1 MFEGSLRI
9 HFLLRQPRLPLL
21 QEADGS
27 LREYERRLRVVLCV
41 KSHHLLVNVLL
52 GFGVSCAGDVLG
64 LKTFLVVGGAAV
76 AAALSTALAT
86 TLRLHLFRRRLV
98 VLLICQHVLAGHV
111 EV

>member
-9 HFLLRQPRLPLL
+9 HLSLRQLRLPLL

-27 LREYERRLRVVLCV
+27 LREDERRLRVVLCV

-52 GFGVSCAGDVLG
+52 RFGVSCAGDVLG
-64 LKTFLVVGGAAV
+64 LKAFLVVGGATI
-76 AAALSTALAT
+76 AAALATALAA
-86 TLRLHLFRRRLV
+86 TLRLHLFRRLV
-98 VLLICQHVLAGHV
+98 VLLICQHVLAGHI